1 MSSAVFQFLRASS
14 VAFVFPWFSSNF
26 FSLLCVYMAFF
37 GLLRVCEAYFDL
49 LQVFFAVFRL
59 HHNLSAFISYR
70 YFQRCRAGRKD
81 GGSQKCC
88 GCSGQM
94 YETDHIPGAKKR
106 PAGQTRERKKGKL
119 TGNDK
124 MIEMERKF
132 IIMNRLDRKKA
143 GWLCF
148 LLMFAACAVSIAAMF
163 QGNPWLLILAAIL
176 LAGGIWALKQYL
188 SGQSLS

>member
-1 MSSAVFQFLRASS
+1 
-14 VAFVFPWFSSNF
+14 
-26 FSLLCVYMAFF
+26 
-37 GLLRVCEAYFDL
+37 
-49 LQVFFAVFRL
+49 
-59 HHNLSAFISYR
+59 
-70 YFQRCRAGRKD
+70 
-81 GGSQKCC
+81 
-88 GCSGQM
+88 
-94 YETDHIPGAKKR
+94 
-106 PAGQTRERKKGKL
+106 
-119 TGNDK
+119 